1 VIAQETIDRIR
12 QQTGLVELIGETVK
26 LVRRG
31 RSHVGLCPFHKE
43 KTPSF
48 HVNEER
54 GFYHCFGCGEH
65 GDAFKF
71 VQNVEGL
78 EFIEAVRRLAERAGI
93 QIVETANDA
102 ERRRQ
107 SDARRRQQEL
117 FEAGEAAAAFFER
130 MLREHSLSKYAQDE
144 LAKRGLVAEGPT
156 GPIADTLQAFR
167 IGYAPQGWDSL
178 AKHLREAG
186 ISVRAA
192 EAVGLIVPRK
202 SGSGHY
208 DRFRHRLMFAVL
220 DVQGRVIAFSG
231 RTLSEPSAQE
241 LTALGLEPSLGGGE
255 AAAKYVNSPE
265 SPIYRKREA
274 VFGLYQARQALRE
287 KQECVLVEGNFDV
300 VSLHARGIRHVVAP
314 LGTAFTIEQA
324 RLIKRFSPGLTLLF
338 DADSAGRRAMRAARE
353 PCMAAG
359 LQTKAAI
366 LPDGTDPD
374 DLVRQRG
381 AEGME
386 RVLSGAQSLLLQ
398 LIRSE
403 LDTTFAASDAA
414 GKAARVRGVTE
425 LLASESDPVA
435 RELAKTFADTMAG
448 KLLSPDELQD
458 ATGAARTGTLAALE
472 RSIRQALQ
480 RDGASPPQARTARPE
495 PPSRARSR
503 DRRNDI
509 GLEVVGAILDYP
521 ELLASAEFEDGLRSI
536 EGDAAIAIAAL
547 RQCERAGTLADPE
560 QLLAKLPSSIHPF
573 ALARLAAPQHT
584 RLEDAKTE
592 LVGNVNKLKGLELSR
607 QRSEVVEE
615 IERAAEQG
623 DFEQEDALLRAH
635 SEKQQR
641 RALER
646 RGLGER

>member
-1 VIAQETIDRIR
+1 MIAQETIDRIR
-12 QQTGLVELIGETVK
+12 QQTGLVELIGESVK

-71 VQNVEGL
+71 VQQVEGL
-78 EFIEAVRRLAERAGI
+78 EFIEAVRRLAERGGI
-93 QIVETANDA
+93 QIVETASDA

-107 SDARRRQQEL
+107 TEARRRQQEL
-117 FEAGEAAAAFFER
+117 FDVGETAAAFFER
-130 MLREHSLSKYAQDE
+130 MLREHSLANYARDE
-144 LAKRGLVAEGPT
+144 LAKRGLVAEDAT
-156 GPIADTLQAFR
+156 GPIADALQAFR
-167 IGYAPQGWDSL
+167 IGYAPHGWDSL
-178 AKHLREAG
+178 TQHLREAG
-186 ISVRAA
+186 IGARAA
-192 EAVGLIVPRK
+192 ESVGLIVPRK

-220 DVQGRVIAFSG
+220 DVQGRVVAFSG
-231 RTLSEPSAQE
+231 RTLAEPSAKE
-241 LTALGLEPSLGGGE
+241 LSALGLEPSLGAGE

-265 SPIYRKREA
+265 SQIYRKREA

-314 LGTAFTIEQA
+314 LGTAFTVEQA
-324 RLIKRFSPGLTLLF
+324 RLIKRFSPSVTLLF
-338 DADSAGRRAMRAARE
+338 DGDGAGRRAMRAARE
-353 PCMAAG
+353 PCMTAG
-359 LQTKAAI
+359 LVTKAAA
-366 LPDGTDPD
+366 LPDGSDPD
-374 DLVRQRG
+374 DFIRQRG
-381 AEGME
+381 AEAMD
-386 RVLSGAQSLLLQ
+386 RVLKGAESLLHQ

-403 LDTTFAASDAA
+403 LDTSFASTDTA
-414 GKAARVRGVTE
+414 GKAARVRAVTE
-425 LLASESDPVA
+425 LLASEADPVA

-448 KLLSPDELQD
+448 RLFSPGELQD
-458 ATGAARTGTLAALE
+458 ATGAQRAGTLAALE
-472 RSIRQALQ
+472 RAVRQALVQ
-480 RDGASPPQARTARPE
+480 GGASAPQTTKARAE

-503 DRRNDI
+503 DRREEI
-509 GLEVVGAILDYP
+509 GFEVVGAVLDYS
-521 ELLASAEFEDGLRSI
+521 ELLGSAELAEGLECL

-547 RQCERAGTLADPE
+547 RQCERAGTLGDPE

-573 ALARLAAPQHT
+573 ALARLAAPRHT
-584 RLEDAKTE
+584 RLEDARTE

-607 QRSEVVEE
+607 QRSEVAHE
-615 IERAAEQG
+615 IERAAKLG
-623 DFEQEDALLRAH
+623 DFEHEDTLLREH
-635 SEKQQR
+635 SEKQR

>member
-107 SDARRRQQEL
+107 SEARRRQQEL
-117 FEAGEAAAAFFER
+117 FDAGEAAAAFYER
-130 MLREHSLSKYAQDE
+130 MLREHSLSKYAKDE
-144 LAKRGLVAEGPT
+144 LAKRDLVAEGPT

-178 AKHLREAG
+178 AKHLRDAG
-186 ISVRAA
+186 ISTRSA

-231 RTLSEPSAQE
+231 RTLAEPSAPE
-241 LTALGLEPSLGGGE
+241 LAALGLEPSLGTGE
-255 AAAKYVNSPE
+255 ATAKYLNSPE

-314 LGTAFTIEQA
+314 LGTAFTVEQA
-324 RLIKRFSPGLTLLF
+324 RLIKRFSPNLTLLF
-338 DADSAGRRAMRAARE
+338 DADGAGRRAMRAARE
-353 PCMAAG
+353 PCMTAG
-359 LQTKAAI
+359 LVTKAAI

-374 DLVRQRG
+374 DLARQRG
-381 AEGME
+381 AEGIE

-403 LDTTFAASDAA
+403 LDTTFSASDAA

-425 LLASESDPVA
+425 LLGSESDPVA

-472 RSIRQALQ
+472 RSIRQALV
-480 RDGASPPQARTARPE
+480 RDGASPPQARAVRPE

-509 GLEVVGAILDYP
+509 GFEVIGAILDYP
-521 ELLASAEFEDGLRSI
+521 ELLASPELEDGLRSI

-623 DFEQEDALLRAH
+623 DFEQEDALLREH
-635 SEKQQR
+635 LETQR

-646 RGLGER
+646 HGLGER

>member
-78 EFIEAVRRLAERAGI
+78 EFIEAVRRLAERAGV
-93 QIVETANDA
+93 QIVETASDA

-107 SDARRRQQEL
+107 TEARRRQQEL
-117 FEAGEAAAAFFER
+117 FDVGDAAAAFFER
-130 MLREHSLSKYAQDE
+130 MLREHSLATYARDE
-144 LAKRGLVAEGPT
+144 LGKRGLVAEGPT
-156 GPIADTLQAFR
+156 GPIADALQAFR
-167 IGYAPQGWDSL
+167 IGYAPHGWDSL
-178 AKHLREAG
+178 TKHLREAG
-186 ISVRAA
+186 LGARAA
-192 EAVGLIVPRK
+192 ETVGLIVPRK
-202 SGSGHY
+202 SGTGHY

-220 DVQGRVIAFSG
+220 DVQGRVVAFSG
-231 RTLSEPSAQE
+231 RTLAEPTASELS
-241 LTALGLEPSLGGGE
+241 ALGLEPSQSTGE

-314 LGTAFTIEQA
+314 LGTAFTVEQA
-324 RLIKRFSPGLTLLF
+324 RLIKRFSPAITLLF
-338 DADSAGRRAMRAARE
+338 DGDSAGRRAMRAARE
-353 PCMAAG
+353 PCMTAG
-359 LQTKAAI
+359 LQTKAAT
-366 LPDGTDPD
+366 LPDGSDPD

-381 AEGME
+381 AEGIE
-386 RVLSGAQSLLLQ
+386 RVLKGAESLLHQ

-403 LDTTFAASDAA
+403 LDTSFAASDTT

-425 LLASESDPVA
+425 LLASEGDPVA
-435 RELAKTFADTMAG
+435 RELAKTFADTLAG
-448 KLLSPDELQD
+448 RLLSPDELQD
-458 ATGAARTGTLAALE
+458 ATGAQRTGTLAALE
-472 RSIRQALQ
+472 RSIRVALSQ
-480 RDGASPPQARTARPE
+480 GGASPPQARSARPE

-503 DRRNDI
+503 DRRSEI

-521 ELLASAEFEDGLRSI
+521 ELLGSPELEAGIECI
-536 EGDAAIAIAAL
+536 EGDAAAAVAAL
-547 RQCERAGTLADPE
+547 RQCERAGTLSDPE

-573 ALARLAAPQHT
+573 ALARLAAPRHT

-615 IERAAEQG
+615 IERAAKHG
-623 DFEQEDALLRAH
+623 DFEHEDALLREH
-635 SEKQQR
+635 SEKQR

-646 RGLGER
+646 HGLGER